1 MCLRWGNLSTRGEQ
15 IRSKVT
21 PGSAVQRASRPMRGH
36 LLAEHTGRCLHFH
49 CHQDE
54 CRTRARDASRHTEQT
69 LHTSKHKP
77 SREPRRRGTFE
88 RHPAPVPGAPWHLG
102 PVLEPASR
110 PRPSLRVPQHS
121 CLVKRESRRGQM
133 LRLSQ
138 PFLILEFVA
147 LTLRSINTRFAIL
160 KFSHV
165 SVWVLSFMLKPC
177 SPPSPAIF
185 PARTPRVQGCTQVL
199 RRCSSAGPRRH
210 SSGHTHARIP
220 DLRHQGWQVALE
232 EGLREDQIFKQVLI
246 VQLPSHLKLL

>member
-1 MCLRWGNLSTRGEQ
+1 MPDPCSGR
-15 IRSKVT
+15 V
-21 PGSAVQRASRPMRGH
+21 SAYGA
-36 LLAEHTGRCLHFH
+36 
-49 CHQDE
+49 
-54 CRTRARDASRHTEQT
+54 QT

-88 RHPAPVPGAPWHLG
+88 RHPAPMPGAPWHLG

-110 PRPSLRVPQHS
+110 PRPSPRVPQHS

-185 PARTPRVQGCTQVL
+185 PARTPGCRGAL
-199 RRCSSAGPRRH
+199 RRCSSGAAAQQDHAVTARDTHTPAYLICDTRAG
-210 SSGHTHARIP
+210 
-220 DLRHQGWQVALE
+220 
-232 EGLREDQIFKQVLI
+232 
-246 VQLPSHLKLL
+246 KLLWRRGSEKTRFSNRCLLCSSQVT